1 MNSYKFYKDLRLE
14 QAKES
19 AKRRRQALKDYTRA
33 LALAD
38 QLGWILKCHSESHY
52 SLRKPQENSWLLN
65 IYPGNGRF
73 YYDPNKPKG
82 PILKLKSD
90 WTLTEL
96 LEEVVKKNDANLKL
110 PSQENMREKA
120 FHLWHT
126 VCLQG
131 S

>member
-1 MNSYKFYKDLRLE
+1 MDSYKFYKDLRLE

-65 IYPGNGRF
+65 IYLEMVDF
-73 YYDPNKPKG
+73 TMT
-82 PILKLKSD
+82 PISPR
-90 WTLTEL
+90 
-96 LEEVVKKNDANLKL
+96 V
-110 PSQENMREKA
+110 Q
-120 FHLWHT
+120 F
-126 VCLQG
+126 
-131 S
+131 